1 MPIRRRAVLAPLG
14 ALWGAPVFLSPRA
27 LRAQGGFP
35 DRPVRLIVPFAP
47 GGNSDTVARVMA
59 PKLSEMLGQPV
70 VVENRAGA
78 AGNVAATAFARA
90 KPDGTTIFLG
100 SNGPLTVNPTIQANL
115 AYDPARD
122 FAPVGLFVRTPTVL
136 AVHRSV
142 PVRTL
147 VELVALARAAPGSIT
162 AGSSGNGSTSHLAIE
177 SFNAATGAALQ
188 HVPYGSGGAMT
199 PDLVAGT
206 IKAAMTEI
214 STALPLHRE
223 GVVRILG
230 VGSAQRLKVAPE
242 VPTLEEAGMPG
253 FRAAAFVGIVTVAG
267 TPPEA
272 MAALSAAVAAA
283 VADPAN
289 RQRLEEMGSEM
300 ASPEEATPAGFA
312 AFLVR
317 ETAWTRAAAERAGL
331 RAG

>member
-1 MPIRRRAVLAPLG
+1 MIPTRRAVLALP
-14 ALWGAPVFLSPRA
+14 FLLPAAARGPGQLPRPPGPA
-27 LRAQGGFP
+27 
-35 DRPVRLIVPFAP
+35 DRPLRP

-59 PKLSEMLGQPV
+59 PKIAEKLGQPV

-100 SNGPLTVNPTIQANL
+100 SNGPLTVNPVIQANL
-115 AYDPARD
+115 GYDPARD
-122 FAPVGLFVRTPTVL
+122 FTPVGLFVRTPNVL

-142 PVRTL
+142 PARTL
-147 VELVALARAAPGSIT
+147 AELIALSKAAPGSIST
-162 AGSSGNGSTSHLAIE
+162 GSSGTGSTSHLAIE

-188 HVPYGSGGAMT
+188 HVPYGSGGAMA
-199 PDLVAGT
+199 PDLIAGN
-206 IKAAMTEI
+206 IKAGMTEI

-223 GVVRILG
+223 GVVRILATG
-230 VGSAQRLKVAPE
+230 AAGRLAVAPD
-242 VPTLEEAGMPG
+242 VPSFEEAGVAG
-253 FRAAAFVGIVTVAG
+253 FRAAAFVGIVAPTG
-267 TPPEA
+267 TPA
-272 MAALSAAVAAA
+272 DIVAALLAAAVAAA
-283 VADPAN
+283 VADAGN

-317 ETAWTRAAAERAGL
+317 ESAWTRAAAERAGL
-331 RAG
+331 RPG